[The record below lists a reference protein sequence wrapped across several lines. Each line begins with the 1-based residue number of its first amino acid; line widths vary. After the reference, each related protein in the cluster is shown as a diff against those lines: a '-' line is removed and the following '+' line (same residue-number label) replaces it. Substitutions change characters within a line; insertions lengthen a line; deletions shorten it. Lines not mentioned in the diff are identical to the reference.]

1 MPGYVGFWQRL
12 LAFLIDWMVVFVV
25 YAPIV
30 IMAFGTEYFSLDVPR
45 YWDLV
50 TGLVIAVA
58 TLLFWRYQG
67 ATPGK
72 IAIAAKIVDAETGG
86 PPTTARLVIRF
97 LGYIVSALPLY
108 LGFVWIAFDR
118 RKQGWHDKIAGT
130 VVIPDD
136 E

>member
-12 LAFLIDWMVVFVV
+12 AALLIDWMLVFVV
-25 YAPIV
+25 YGPIV
-30 IMAFGTEYFSLDVPR
+30 VMAFGTEYFSLDVPR

-50 TGLVIAVA
+50 TLVVIAVA

-72 IAIAAKIVDAETGG
+72 IAIAARIVDAETGR
-86 PPTTARLVIRF
+86 PPSTARLVVRLF
-97 LGYIVSALPLY
+97 AYLVSALPLY
-108 LGFVWIAFDR
+108 LGFLWIAFDR

>member
-1 MPGYVGFWQRL
+1 MPGCVGFWQRL
-12 LAFLIDWMVVFVV
+12 AAFLIDWMVVFVV
-25 YAPIV
+25 YGPLV
-30 IMAFGTEYFSLDVPR
+30 ITAFGTEYFSLDLPR

-50 TGLVIAVA
+50 TLLVIAVG
-58 TLLFWRYQG
+58 TLAFWRYQG

-72 IAIAAKIVDAETGG
+72 IAIAARIVDAETGA
-86 PPTTARLVIRF
+86 PPSTARLVIRLF
-97 LGYIVSALPLY
+97 AYIVSALPLC
-108 LGFVWIAFDR
+108 LGFLWIALDR

>member
-1 MPGYVGFWQRL
+1 MPSYVGFWQRL
-12 LAFLIDWMVVFVV
+12 AAFLIDWMVVFVV
-25 YAPIV
+25 YGPIV
-30 IMAFGTEYFSLDVPR
+30 ITAFGTEYFSLDVPR

-50 TGLVIAVA
+50 TGLAIVVA

-72 IAIAAKIVDAETGG
+72 MAIAAKIVDAETGE
-86 PPTTARLVIRF
+86 PPSTARLVVR
-97 LGYIVSALPLY
+97 LLAYVVSALPLS
-108 LGFVWIAFDR
+108 LGFLWIAFDR

>member
-12 LAFLIDWMVVFVV
+12 LAFLIDSMVVFVV
-25 YAPIV
+25 YGPLV
-30 IMAFGTEYFSLDVPR
+30 VMTFGTEYFSLDVPR

-50 TGLVIAVA
+50 TGLVIVVA
-58 TLLFWRYQG
+58 TLLFWRYEG

-72 IAIAAKIVDAETGG
+72 IAIAAKIVDAETGK
-86 PPTTARLVIRF
+86 PPSTARLVVR
-97 LGYIVSALPLY
+97 LLAYIVSALPLY
-108 LGFVWIAFDR
+108 LGFLWVAFDR

>member
-12 LAFLIDWMVVFVV
+12 AAFLIDWLVVFVV
-25 YAPIV
+25 YGPLV
-30 IMAFGTEYFSLDVPR
+30 VMAFGSEYFSLEMPR
-45 YWDLV
+45 YWDAA
-50 TGLVIAVA
+50 TGLVIAVG

-72 IAIAAKIVDAETGG
+72 IAIAARIVDAETRGS
-86 PPTTARLVIRF
+86 PSTARLVVRLF
-97 LGYIVSALPLY
+97 AYIVSALPLC
-108 LGFVWIAFDR
+108 LGFLWIAFDR

>member
-1 MPGYVGFWQRL
+1 MPSYVGFWQRL
-12 LAFLIDWMVVFVV
+12 AAFLIDWMVVFVV
-25 YAPIV
+25 YGPIV
-30 IMAFGTEYFSLDVPR
+30 ITAFGTEYFSLDVPR

-50 TGLVIAVA
+50 TGLAIVVA

-72 IAIAAKIVDAETGG
+72 MAIAAKIVDAETGE
-86 PPTTARLVIRF
+86 PPSTARLVVR
-97 LGYIVSALPLY
+97 LLAYVVSALPLF
-108 LGFVWIAFDR
+108 LGFLWIAFDR

>member
-12 LAFLIDWMVVFVV
+12 AAFLIDWMVVFVV
-25 YAPIV
+25 YGPLV
-30 IMAFGTEYFSLDVPR
+30 ITAFGTEYFSLDLPR

-50 TGLVIAVA
+50 TLLVIAVG
-58 TLLFWRYQG
+58 TLAFWRYQG

-72 IAIAAKIVDAETGG
+72 IAIAARIVDAETGA
-86 PPTTARLVIRF
+86 PPSTARLVIRLF
-97 LGYIVSALPLY
+97 AYIVSALPLC
-108 LGFVWIAFDR
+108 LGFLWLALDR

>member
-12 LAFLIDWMVVFVV
+12 AAFLIDWMVVFVV
-25 YAPIV
+25 YGPLV
-30 IMAFGTEYFSLDVPR
+30 VMAFGTEYFSLDVPR

-50 TGLVIAVA
+50 TGLVIVVA

-72 IAIAAKIVDAETGG
+72 IAIAARIVDAETGR
-86 PPTTARLVIRF
+86 PPRTARLAVR
-97 LGYIVSALPLY
+97 LLAYIVSALPLS
-108 LGFVWIAFDR
+108 LGFLWIAFDR